1 MKRYDTYK
9 DSGVQ
14 WLGEIPGHWGCT
26 RLKYLTSKIG
36 SGSTPTGGSEVY
48 QDSGVL
54 FLRSQNIYNYGLK
67 LEDVAYISE
76 EIHEEMKGTHVKP
89 GDILYNITGGSIGR
103 CCLAP
108 KSLRKANVNQHVS
121 IVRPSNI
128 ENNYLLYCLQ
138 SEYCQLQMRVLQT
151 GGNREGLSAT
161 AFKLFNITI
170 PPLSE
175 QRSIVSFLDA
185 KCGKIDEWVTK
196 KQKEVEHLQELKQR
210 VIADAVTRGL
220 NPHVKMKATNI
231 PWLKEIPEHWERN
244 KVLRLFKQIG
254 SGTTPSSG
262 DASLYADEG
271 TPWLQSGD
279 FNNNEINSTS
289 KFLTDKALDNYSLKL
304 YNSGGV
310 VIAMYG
316 ASIGKVGL
324 LNIATTVNQACCV
337 LSDSDHLLQ
346 KFSFYVFI
354 NEKDNLV
361 KKSKGGTQPN
371 ISQEIIKSHYIPV
384 PPLSEQRSIVSY
396 LDAKCA
402 KIDKLI
408 ANITKEID
416 CIKEYKQR
424 LISDVVTGQIK
435 VC

>member
-14 WLGEIPGHWGCT
+14 WLGEIPGHWGCVP
-26 RLKYLTSKIG
+26 LKYFIETQ
-36 SGSTPTGGSEVY
+36 SGTAINVKELDDRGTYPVYGGGSQIGFCNKYNCEETEIIVGRVGAKCGCVTFPNKKVWATDNALIIKTNLY
-48 QDSGVL
+48 PRFTAFVL
-54 FLRSQNIYNYGLK
+54 
-67 LEDVAYISE
+67 VAADLNRLNAANAQ
-76 EIHEEMKGTHVKP
+76 P
-89 GDILYNITGGSIGR
+89 LITGTKI
-103 CCLAP
+103 
-108 KSLRKANVNQHVS
+108 KHVR
-121 IVRPSNI
+121 IA
-128 ENNYLLYCLQ
+128 L
-138 SEYCQLQMRVLQT
+138 
-151 GGNREGLSAT
+151 
-161 AFKLFNITI
+161 

-175 QRSIVSFLDA
+175 QHSIVSFLDD

-396 LDAKCA
+396 LDAKCS

-408 ANITKEID
+408 ANITKEIE

-424 LISDVVTGQIK
+424 LISDVVTGRIK

>member
-1 MKRYDTYK
+1 MRQRYDTYK

-76 EIHEEMKGTHVKP
+76 EIHEEMKGTHVKS

-108 KSLRKANVNQHVS
+108 KSLGKANVNQHVS

-161 AFKLFNITI
+161 AFKLFNITL

-175 QRSIVSFLDA
+175 QRSIVSFLDD
-185 KCGKIDEWVTK
+185 KCGKIDEWVNK

-210 VIADAVTRGL
+210 IIADAVTRGL
-220 NPHVKMKATNI
+220 NPHVKMKTTNI
-231 PWLKEIPEHWERN
+231 PWIKEIPEHWDCAKLKMFCQDN
-244 KVLRLFKQIG
+244 KEKNKG
-254 SGTTPSSG
+254 
-262 DASLYADEG
+262 
-271 TPWLQSGD
+271 
-279 FNNNEINSTS
+279 
-289 KFLTDKALDNYSLKL
+289 
-304 YNSGGV
+304 
-310 VIAMYG
+310 
-316 ASIGKVGL
+316 
-324 LNIATTVNQACCV
+324 NIESCV
-337 LSDSDHLLQ
+337 LSLSYGNIIVKKNVNFGLVPENYESYQIVNPGNIILRLTDLQNDHKSLRTG
-346 KFSFYVFI
+346 
-354 NEKDNLV
+354 LV
-361 KKSKGGTQPN
+361 KNRGIITSAYVGLIVKNMNSEYTQLILHSYDVMKVFYGMGGGLRQSMSYTDIAN
-371 ISQEIIKSHYIPV
+371 VYIPV
-384 PPLSEQRSIVSY
+384 PPLSEQEQIVSY

-408 ANITKEID
+408 ANVTKEIE

>member
-1 MKRYDTYK
+1 MTQRYDTYK

-14 WLGEIPGHWGCT
+14 WLGEIPGHWGCVF
-26 RLKYLTSKIG
+26 I
-36 SGSTPTGGSEVY
+36 
-48 QDSGVL
+48 
-54 FLRSQNIYNYGLK
+54 
-67 LEDVAYISE
+67 
-76 EIHEEMKGTHVKP
+76 
-89 GDILYNITGGSIGR
+89 
-103 CCLAP
+103 
-108 KSLRKANVNQHVS
+108 
-121 IVRPSNI
+121 
-128 ENNYLLYCLQ
+128 
-138 SEYCQLQMRVLQT
+138 
-151 GGNREGLSAT
+151 NR
-161 AFKLFNITI
+161 LFNIKAGGDVKPELYADKKDENHPFPVYTNTKSADDVYAYTSLATCPSNSI
-170 PPLSE
+170 TVTGRGEVGHAIFRETPYDAIVRLLSLTPKSNIICKFYAYFIDTVIPFSSDSAAIGQLSAVQIKQKHVTLPPLSE

-185 KCGKIDEWVTK
+185 KCGKIDEWVIK

-231 PWLKEIPEHWERN
+231 PWIKEIPEHWERN

-396 LDAKCA
+396 LDAKCS

-408 ANITKEID
+408 ANITKEIE